1 MTTVELGQVAPQFV
15 LRNQHGQ
22 EVDLLSLRGRPVLV
36 IFYPFAF
43 TGICSEELRV
53 VQQNLQ
59 ALSDTG
65 ARTVAISTDTMFTL
79 RVFAEQEHYEF
90 DLLSDHWP
98 HGATARAYGVFD
110 SELGC
115 AMRGSFLLDADGVVR
130 WKVVNHIGDARDVQ
144 AHLAALRS

>member
-1 MTTVELGQVAPQFV
+1 VSTVELGQVAPRFV

-22 EVDLLSLRGRPVLV
+22 DIDLEELRGHPVLV

-43 TGICSEELRV
+43 TGICTGELAA
-53 VQQNLQ
+53 VQEGLQ
-59 ALSDTG
+59 RFREAG

-79 RVFAEQEHYEF
+79 RVFAEQEGYAF

-98 HGATARAYGVFD
+98 HGATASAYGVFD

-130 WKVVNHIGDARDVQ
+130 WKVLSRIGDGRDIQ
-144 AHLAALRS
+144 AHLAALRG

>member
-1 MTTVELGQVAPQFV
+1 VSPVELGQVAPRFV

-22 EVDLLSLRGRPVLV
+22 DVDLQMLRGGPVLV

-43 TGICSEELRV
+43 TGICTAELAA
-53 VQQNLQ
+53 VQEHLQ
-59 ALSDTG
+59 RFREVG

-79 RVFAEQEHYEF
+79 RVFAEQEGYEF

-98 HGATARAYGVFD
+98 HGATASAYGVFD

-130 WKVVNHIGDARDVQ
+130 WKVLNRIGDGRDVE
-144 AHLAALRS
+144 AHLAALRG